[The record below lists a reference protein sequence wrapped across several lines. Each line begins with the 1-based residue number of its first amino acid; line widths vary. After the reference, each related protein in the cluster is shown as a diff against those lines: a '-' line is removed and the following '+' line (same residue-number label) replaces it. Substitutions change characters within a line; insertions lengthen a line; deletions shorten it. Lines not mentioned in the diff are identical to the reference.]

1 VADSGLLLYL
11 SRWVLRILPLH
22 NEWLALVGV
31 LVFACAVGT
40 FVSHTVASIVLMPVI
55 VSVGVTLE
63 MPEVT
68 VIGAALAISA
78 AMALPVSSFPNVNA
92 VMLKDDLHQP
102 FLNVYDV
109 VRIGAPMTVITVV
122 LIATL
127 GTTLIKMVLL

>member
-1 VADSGLLLYL
+1 MGARVFV
-11 SRWVLRILPLH
+11 RMCLR
-22 NEWLALVGV
+22 V
-31 LVFACAVGT
+31 LVFVCAVGT
-40 FVSHTVASIVLMPVI
+40 SVSHTVASIVLMPVI
-55 VSVGVTLE
+55 VSVGITLE

-127 GTTLIKMVLL
+127 GMTLIKMVLL